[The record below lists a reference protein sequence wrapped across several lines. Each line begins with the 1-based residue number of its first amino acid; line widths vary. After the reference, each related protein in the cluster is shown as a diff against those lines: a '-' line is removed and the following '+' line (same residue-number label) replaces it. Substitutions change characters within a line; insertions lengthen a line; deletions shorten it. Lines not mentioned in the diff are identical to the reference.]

1 MEINLFNLGGL
12 NFSGLKVEANL
23 GPRRSPASSSLAVSL
38 RALNASPSILACLS
52 WHTRTSRFVGRQTE
66 LNALTAWCD
75 HPANLSLKFV
85 HGEGGAGKSRLAAE
99 LALILRQRGW
109 SAGFLSPDNQETVLN
124 EGGKGTLIVVDYPE
138 EGAALL
144 KAFLKR
150 LRAVETETKLR
161 VLCLSRQMP
170 QQWDQV
176 FTEAGTTDFVDND
189 PVVLSGV
196 TKAAAY
202 DMFSSAMEEIAGNL
216 DSIPKPIAVAMFDEW
231 YDGDQFHSNPL
242 YIVAAAARAAFMPE
256 EPALSYA
263 GKDTIRAL
271 ARKEQDRLRR
281 LARARDLPPQAFIEI
296 AAGALLQDGLSRADL
311 SRFTKSL
318 QTPFSLSLSDEALD
332 SISRTDDAGFIHFD
346 MPDILGACFVAEAFR
361 DCENASD
368 LLWLSSTI
376 RPAPLERFARFASDA
391 QLIMGDGGRAILEAA
406 IANLQIDERFTTYL
420 HGIGLRREQALDPVL
435 WPLWTAIH
443 IRHSETADNPLL
455 IVSSLCNA
463 SVGLSNNGEH
473 AVALEKLERA
483 RSLLRTVSA
492 DPRLKQQEM
501 ANISLNMGR
510 ALASSG
516 QCARAITVLQEAI
529 KHAGR
534 AAKTARSDPQSFF
547 YWEAQDTIA
556 LAYDNMSRAW
566 GLLGEK
572 ARSIHF
578 ARRACALADR
588 KRAMTSHPPTWSELN
603 FRINLTS
610 ALQVSGDTAEALSL
624 LEQAEAD
631 IRSRLPVGRTDFA
644 LTMNLH
650 HQCSFANSNYGKE
663 DLPIERW
670 YAILD
675 RLEEA
680 ITGADRML
688 AASPINMIKLAVT
701 ARIIRADIYMKLGDL
716 SAWAESQGSV
726 YKLLVRHRIRID
738 LGHGLASAAAILVA
752 LLPIDEA
759 ETCFSNAFGVDDAVR
774 AAWQSGKEAAIE
786 RPLRRL
792 GDLWHVGEE
801 GSPFI
806 VL

>member
-12 NFSGLKVEANL
+12 NFSGLKVEANV
-23 GPRRSPASSSLAVSL
+23 GGRRVAPSSSLAVPL
-38 RALNASPSILACLS
+38 RALNPSPSILACLS
-52 WHTRTSRFVGRQTE
+52 WHTRTSRFVGRQSE
-66 LNALTAWCD
+66 LSALGAWCD

-109 SAGFLSPDNQETVLN
+109 SAGFLSPDNQEAVLT
-124 EGGKGTLIVVDYPE
+124 EGGKGTLIVIDYPE

-150 LRAVETETKLR
+150 LRGVETKTKLR
-161 VLCLSRQMP
+161 VLCLSRRMP
-170 QQWDQV
+170 QQWDQI
-176 FTEAGTTDFVDND
+176 FTEAGTTDFVDDD
-189 PVVLSGV
+189 PVVLVGV
-196 TKAAAY
+196 TRAAAY

-216 DSIPKPIAVAMFDEW
+216 NTLPKPISVAMFDEW

-281 LARARDLPPQAFIEI
+281 LAVARNLPPQAFIEI
-296 AAGALLQDGLSRADL
+296 AAGALLQNGLSWPEL
-311 SRFTKSL
+311 SRFTMSL
-318 QTPFSLSLSDEALD
+318 QTPFSLSQPDEALD
-332 SISRTDDAGFIHFD
+332 SISRADDAGFLHFD
-346 MPDILGACFVAEAFR
+346 MPDVLGACFVAEAFK
-361 DCENASD
+361 DCGNAGD
-368 LLWLSSTI
+368 LLWLASTI

-391 QLIMGDGGRAILEAA
+391 QLILGDGGRVILEAA
-406 IANLQIDERFTTYL
+406 MANLQIDERFTTYL
-420 HGIGLRREQALDPVL
+420 HGIGLRREQTLDPVL

-443 IRHSETADNPLL
+443 IRYSETADNPLL

-463 SVGLSNNGEH
+463 SVGLSNNGQH

-516 QCARAITVLQEAI
+516 QCARAITVLQDAI
-529 KHAGR
+529 RHAER
-534 AAKTARSDPQSFF
+534 AAKTARSDPRSVF

-578 ARRACALADR
+578 SKRACALADK
-588 KRAMTSHPPTWSELN
+588 KRAITAQPPTWSELN

-610 ALQVSGDTAEALSL
+610 ALQLNGDTAEALSL
-624 LEQAEAD
+624 LEHDEID
-631 IRSRLPVGRTDFA
+631 IRSRMPVGRTDFA
-644 LTMNLH
+644 LTMNLY
-650 HQCSFANSNYGKE
+650 HQCSFTNSAYAKE
-663 DLPIERW
+663 NLPIERW
-670 YAILD
+670 YAVLD
-675 RLEEA
+675 MLEEA
-680 ITGADRML
+680 IAGADRML

-701 ARIIRADIYMKLGDL
+701 TRIIQADINLKLGDTA
-716 SAWAESQGSV
+716 AWAESQGSV
-726 YKLLVRHRIRID
+726 YKLLVRHRFPID
-738 LGHGLASAAAILVA
+738 LDYGLVGAATVLVA
-752 LLPIDEA
+752 LLPMDEA
-759 ETCFSNAFGVDDAVR
+759 ETCFFNAFGIDDAVR
-774 AAWQSGKEAAIE
+774 SAWQGLKAAEIGRLQ
-786 RPLRRL
+786 RPGELWL
-792 GDLWHVGEE
+792 IGDE

-806 VL
+806 IL